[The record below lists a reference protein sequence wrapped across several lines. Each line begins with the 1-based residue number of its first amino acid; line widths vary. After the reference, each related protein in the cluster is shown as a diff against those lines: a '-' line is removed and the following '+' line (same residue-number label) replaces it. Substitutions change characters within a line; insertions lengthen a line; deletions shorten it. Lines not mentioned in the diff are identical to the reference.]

1 MDTNIKPRHLKQN
14 NKINLFSNKTFIR
27 SIAIISMFILLAS
40 SVFTV
45 SALNQDFEV
54 VDGGDVS
61 NVKVINT
68 DTDKILKRA
77 NVSLD
82 PGDKVLR
89 DDVESR
95 LTVKRAFDV
104 TIIADG
110 NVNKMQFNDGTVG
123 YALYEAGIELGKYD
137 KINYDFTDE
146 LVPDMQIEITRF
158 YNITLNI
165 NAKESTVY
173 VPKGTV
179 KNALDYLEI
188 YLSHEDTVSCDLNSP
203 IEKGMYLTVN
213 KIDYNER
220 TETEVIPYATVTIK
234 TDKLLKGEKKVE
246 TAGVDGERIVLIREK
261 LVNGVVVESVKT
273 KELSKSD
280 PIDEVVLEGTSEVS
294 SNNSSFSKS
303 SSASVEEPSVAVS
316 GKPISYKSVLKGS
329 CTAYTAPSGA
339 LTSTGRIAQVGYVA
353 VNPNIIPYGTELY
366 ICSEDGSFVYGYAIA
381 ADTGGAL
388 MDGSALVDL
397 YYDTESEC
405 INFGRRTLCVYILD

>member
-1 MDTNIKPRHLKQN
+1 MDTNIKPRHLKQDV
-14 NKINLFSNKTFIR
+14 KINVFSNKAFIR
-27 SIAIISMFILLAS
+27 SVAIISMFVLLAS

-54 VDGGDVS
+54 VDGEDVS

-68 DTDKILKRA
+68 DTEKILKRA

-89 DDVESR
+89 DDAESR

-104 TIIADG
+104 TIKADG
-110 NVNKMQFNDGTVG
+110 NVYKMQFNDGTVG
-123 YALYEAGIELGKYD
+123 YALYEAGVELNSYD

-146 LVPDMQIEITRF
+146 LVPDMQIEVTRF

-165 NAKESTVY
+165 NANESTVY

-188 YLSHEDTVSCDLNSP
+188 YLSHEDTVSYDLNSQV
-203 IEKGMYLTVN
+203 EKGMYLTVN
-213 KIDYNER
+213 KIGYNER
-220 TETEVIPYATVTIK
+220 TESEVIPYATVTIK
-234 TDKLLKGEKKVE
+234 TDKLAKGEKEVE
-246 TAGVDGERIVLIREK
+246 TAGVNGERIVLIREK
-261 LVNGVVVESVKT
+261 LVNGVVVESVET
-273 KELSKSD
+273 KELSKTD
-280 PIDEVVLEGTSEVS
+280 PIDEVVLEGTGS

-339 LTSTGRIAQVGYVA
+339 LTSTGRVAQVGYVA

-366 ICSEDGSFVYGYAIA
+366 ICSEDGNFVYGYAIA

-405 INFGRRTLCVYILD
+405 INFGRRTLCVYVLD

>member
-303 SSASVEEPSVAVS
+303 NEDSIENSSVTVS

>member
-303 SSASVEEPSVAVS
+303 NEDSIENSSVTVS

-397 YYDTESEC
+397 YYDTEEEC

>member
-303 SSASVEEPSVAVS
+303 NEDSIENSSVTVS

-405 INFGRRTLCVYILD
+405 INFGRRTLCVYVLD

>member
-303 SSASVEEPSVAVS
+303 NEDSIENSSVTVS

-397 YYDTESEC
+397 YYDTEKEC